1 MDASTGSASFA
12 AVLQA
17 TVILVLVAASIVTAR
32 YLRQKRR
39 SRAELPKPTSQS
51 GPGPERIEAPV
62 QGAVKGPCGNC
73 GGAAFD
79 VGMQQYLGRVV
90 FREMGASVY
99 EHSPDWELLSVR
111 CEQCGT
117 VAFED

>member
-17 TVILVLVAASIVTAR
+17 TVILVLVAAGVVAAR
-32 YLRQKRR
+32 YLKRRRR
-39 SRAELPKPTSQS
+39 SRAELPKPAPNVES
-51 GPGPERIEAPV
+51 ERIEARV
-62 QGAVKGPCGNC
+62 QEALKGPCGVC
-73 GGAAFD
+73 GGASFD
-79 VGMQQYLGRVV
+79 VGVQQSLGRAV
-90 FREMGASVY
+90 FKETNASVY